1 MKIRIPR
8 LIAGLAIG
16 GVLTLSSV
24 AVVTAASP
32 LIPGGPAGRGVCAT
46 EFTALKPPV
55 TVDALR
61 AFGNCEIQRRF
72 TTLTALS
79 TRITS
84 STTLTSSDAAALTAE
99 IGSTRTGL
107 TDLKAT
113 IDTETSIPA
122 LKAEIARIAT
132 DFRVYLLVGPQ
143 VNLVSGADRVVASQ
157 SVFAKIDTNLAA
169 RIATAK
175 AAGKDTTAA
184 QSDLDAM
191 NAAVAKA
198 VGLATP
204 LPATLLPLTPAQYNA
219 GTAGPVLNSA
229 RAALVQARDLL
240 KSAVQDAKA
249 CRAALALTS
258 PLPPRA
264 APNHSVAAL
273 LMPSPGRGAP
283 RG

>member
-132 DFRVYLLVGPQ
+132 DFRVYLLV
-143 VNLVSGADRVVASQ
+143 VR
-157 SVFAKIDTNLAA
+157 
-169 RIATAK
+169 R
-175 AAGKDTTAA
+175 
-184 QSDLDAM
+184 
-191 NAAVAKA
+191 
-198 VGLATP
+198 
-204 LPATLLPLTPAQYNA
+204 
-219 GTAGPVLNSA
+219 
-229 RAALVQARDLL
+229 
-240 KSAVQDAKA
+240 
-249 CRAALALTS
+249 
-258 PLPPRA
+258 
-264 APNHSVAAL
+264 
-273 LMPSPGRGAP
+273 
-283 RG
+283 

>member
-16 GVLTLSSV
+16 GALALSSV

-32 LIPGGPAGRGVCAT
+32 LIPGGPAGKGVCAT
-46 EFTALKPPV
+46 ESAALKPPV

-61 AFGNCEIQRRF
+61 AFGNCEIERRF

-79 TRITS
+79 SKVTS
-84 STTLTSSDAAALTAE
+84 STTLTTSDAAALTAE
-99 IGSTRTGL
+99 IGATRTGL
-107 TDLKAT
+107 TALKGT
-113 IDTETSIPA
+113 IDAETSIPA

-157 SVFAKIDTNLAA
+157 SMFTKVDTNLAA
-169 RIATAK
+169 RIAAAK

-191 NAAVAKA
+191 NAAVTKA
-198 VGLATP
+198 IGLATP

-249 CRAALALTS
+249 CRAALA
-258 PLPPRA
+258 
-264 APNHSVAAL
+264 
-273 LMPSPGRGAP
+273 
-283 RG
+283 

>member
-1 MKIRIPR
+1 
-8 LIAGLAIG
+8 
-16 GVLTLSSV
+16 
-24 AVVTAASP
+24 
-32 LIPGGPAGRGVCAT
+32 
-46 EFTALKPPV
+46 
-55 TVDALR
+55 
-61 AFGNCEIQRRF
+61 
-72 TTLTALS
+72 
-79 TRITS
+79 
-84 STTLTSSDAAALTAE
+84 
-99 IGSTRTGL
+99 
-107 TDLKAT
+107 
-113 IDTETSIPA
+113 
-122 LKAEIARIAT
+122 
-132 DFRVYLLVGPQ
+132 

-249 CRAALALTS
+249 CRAALA
-258 PLPPRA
+258 
-264 APNHSVAAL
+264 
-273 LMPSPGRGAP
+273 
-283 RG
+283 

>member
-16 GVLTLSSV
+16 GALALSSV

-32 LIPGGPAGRGVCAT
+32 LIPGGPAGKGVCAT
-46 EFTALKPPV
+46 ESAALKPPV

-61 AFGNCEIQRRF
+61 AFGNCEIERRF

-79 TRITS
+79 SKVTS
-84 STTLTSSDAAALTAE
+84 STTLTTSDAAALTAE
-99 IGSTRTGL
+99 IGATRTGL

-113 IDTETSIPA
+113 IDAETAVPA

-157 SVFAKIDTNLAA
+157 SMFTKVDTNLAA
-169 RIATAK
+169 RIAAAK

-191 NAAVAKA
+191 NAAVTKA
-198 VGLATP
+198 VGIATP

-249 CRAALALTS
+249 CRAALA
-258 PLPPRA
+258 
-264 APNHSVAAL
+264 
-273 LMPSPGRGAP
+273 
-283 RG
+283 

>member
-16 GVLTLSSV
+16 GALILSSV
-24 AVVTAASP
+24 AVVAAASP
-32 LIPGGPAGRGVCAT
+32 LIAGGPAGRGVCAT
-46 EFTALKPPV
+46 EFAALKPPV

-61 AFGNCEIQRRF
+61 AFGNCEIERRF
-72 TTLTALS
+72 TTLTTLS

-99 IGSTRTGL
+99 IGATRTGL

-113 IDTETSIPA
+113 IDAETAIPA
-122 LKAEIARIAT
+122 LKAEVARIAT

-157 SVFAKIDTNLAA
+157 SNFTKVNTNLAA
-169 RIATAK
+169 RIAAAK
-175 AAGKDTTAA
+175 AAGKDTTTA

-191 NAAVAKA
+191 NAAVTKA
-198 VGLATP
+198 IGLATP

-249 CRAALALTS
+249 CRAALA
-258 PLPPRA
+258 
-264 APNHSVAAL
+264 
-273 LMPSPGRGAP
+273 
-283 RG
+283 

>member
-16 GVLTLSSV
+16 GALTLSSV
-24 AVVTAASP
+24 AIVTAAPP

-46 EFTALKPPV
+46 EFAALKPPV

-61 AFGNCEIQRRF
+61 AFGDCEIQRRF

-79 TRITS
+79 TRITG
-84 STTLTSSDAAALTAE
+84 STTLTASDAAALTAE
-99 IGSTRTGL
+99 VGATRTGL
-107 TDLKAT
+107 TNLKAT
-113 IDTETSIPA
+113 IDAETSIPA

-143 VNLVSGADRVVASQ
+143 VNLVSGADRVVSSRGQ
-157 SVFAKIDTNLAA
+157 FNKMDTNLAA
-169 RIATAK
+169 RIAAAK

-219 GTAGPVLNSA
+219 GTAGPVLTSA

-249 CRAALALTS
+249 CRAALA
-258 PLPPRA
+258 
-264 APNHSVAAL
+264 
-273 LMPSPGRGAP
+273 
-283 RG
+283 

>member
-249 CRAALALTS
+249 CRAALA
-258 PLPPRA
+258 
-264 APNHSVAAL
+264 
-273 LMPSPGRGAP
+273 
-283 RG
+283 

>member
-16 GVLTLSSV
+16 GALALSSV

-32 LIPGGPAGRGVCAT
+32 LIPGGPAGKGVCAT
-46 EFTALKPPV
+46 ESAALKPPV

-61 AFGNCEIQRRF
+61 AFGNCEIERRF

-79 TRITS
+79 SKVTS
-84 STTLTSSDAAALTAE
+84 STTLTASDAAALTAE
-99 IGSTRTGL
+99 IGATRTGL

-113 IDTETSIPA
+113 IDAETAVPA

-157 SVFAKIDTNLAA
+157 SMFTKVDTNLAA
-169 RIATAK
+169 RIAAAK

-191 NAAVAKA
+191 NAAVTKA
-198 VGLATP
+198 VGIATP

-249 CRAALALTS
+249 CRAALA
-258 PLPPRA
+258 
-264 APNHSVAAL
+264 
-273 LMPSPGRGAP
+273 
-283 RG
+283 

>member
-1 MKIRIPR
+1 MRIRIPS

-16 GVLTLSSV
+16 GALILSSV
-24 AVVTAASP
+24 AVVAAASP
-32 LIPGGPAGRGVCAT
+32 LIAGGPAGRGVCAT
-46 EFTALKPPV
+46 EFAALKPPV
-55 TVDALR
+55 TIDALR
-61 AFGNCEIQRRF
+61 AFGNCEIERRF
-72 TTLTALS
+72 TTLTTLS

-99 IGSTRTGL
+99 IGATRTGL

-113 IDTETSIPA
+113 IDAETAIPA

-157 SVFAKIDTNLAA
+157 SNFTKVNTNLAA
-169 RIATAK
+169 RIAAAK

-191 NAAVAKA
+191 NAAVTKA

-219 GTAGPVLNSA
+219 GTAGPVLNGA

-249 CRAALALTS
+249 CRAALA
-258 PLPPRA
+258 
-264 APNHSVAAL
+264 
-273 LMPSPGRGAP
+273 
-283 RG
+283 